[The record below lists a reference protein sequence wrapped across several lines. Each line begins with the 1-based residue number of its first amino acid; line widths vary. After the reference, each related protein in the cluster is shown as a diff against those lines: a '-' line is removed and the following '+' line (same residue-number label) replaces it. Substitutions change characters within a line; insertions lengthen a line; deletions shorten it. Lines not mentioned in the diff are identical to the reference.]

1 MGINM
6 SINDKVVA
14 VLLAAGQGTRMKS
27 SHPKVLHQI
36 LGRPMISYLID
47 TLKSIGVADI
57 LVVVGYQA
65 EKVVEALEGE
75 GVRFVIQE
83 PQQGTGHAV
92 QVAMEAVPPD
102 AATVMVLC
110 GDVPLISGE
119 SIDNLYRLHQEAGAA
134 VTVQTVELPDG
145 AHYGRVVRDG
155 QGRVL
160 DVVQSKDAHYRPDIL
175 AIREINT
182 GAYCFDAAFL
192 RRALAELEV
201 SPVTGEIYLTD
212 MIMLARKH
220 GRGVEALIDPDWPD
234 LLGINS
240 RRELAQAIQTLKRR
254 INDRHLAAG
263 VTLMDP
269 ESAYIGPLVAIG
281 RDTVIYPNVYL
292 EGSTV
297 IGANCLIEPNVK
309 ITDSVLADNVLVK
322 MGSVINESRLAPG
335 VQVGPYSHLRPLSDL
350 REGARVGNFVEVK
363 KSILY
368 PGVKANHLTY
378 LGDAE
383 VGAGTNV
390 GAGTITC
397 NYDGVHKHKTIIGEG
412 AFIGSN
418 TALVAPVTVG
428 AGAYVGAG
436 STITKEVPP
445 GMLGIARARQ
455 VVLKRPPVKG
465 KSVGPNPL
473 NAGALALEL
482 TKLGLEC
489 PPEVMA
495 EVLGLFVSQGIDT
508 FEAFAEVAHPDNLEL
523 IRQMFIIDGGKV
535 SNYDLAASLA
545 SLAPSLRKGKP

>member
-1 MGINM
+1 MGEKLK
-6 SINDKVVA
+6 STTA

-27 SHPKVLHQI
+27 GHPKVLHQI

-57 LVVVGYQA
+57 LVVVGYQS
-65 EKVVEALEGE
+65 EKVMAALAGEGCE
-75 GVRFVIQE
+75 GVRFVVQE

-92 QVAMEAVPPD
+92 QVAMQAVPPESE
-102 AATVMVLC
+102 TVMVLC
-110 GDVPLISGE
+110 GDVPLISGK
-119 SIDNLYRLHQEAGAA
+119 SITALSRLHHQSGAA
-134 VTVQTVELPDG
+134 VTVQTVELPEG
-145 AHYGRVVRDG
+145 AHYGRVVRDKE
-155 QGRVL
+155 GRVL
-160 DVVQSKDAHYRPDIL
+160 DVVQSKDAHDRPDIL

-182 GAYCFDAAFL
+182 GAYCFAAPFL
-192 RRALAELEV
+192 RQALGELTV
-201 SPVTGEIYLTD
+201 RPVTGEIYLTD
-212 MIMLARKH
+212 MIPLARKH

-240 RRELAQAIQTLKRR
+240 RKELAEATRTLKMR
-254 INDRHLAAG
+254 INEAHMDNG
-263 VTLMDP
+263 VTLVDP
-269 ESAYIGPLVAIG
+269 ESAYIGPLVTIG
-281 RDTVIYPNVYL
+281 RDTVIYPNVHL
-292 EGSTV
+292 EGKTE
-297 IGANCLIEPNVK
+297 IGENCVIEPNVK
-309 ITDSVLADNVLVK
+309 ISDANLDENVLVK
-322 MGSVINESRLAPG
+322 MGSVITDSRLARG

-418 TALVAPVTVG
+418 TALVAPVTIG

-445 GMLGIARARQ
+445 G
-455 VVLKRPPVKG
+455 
-465 KSVGPNPL
+465 
-473 NAGALALEL
+473 
-482 TKLGLEC
+482 KLGLTRAKQ
-489 PPEVMA
+489 V
-495 EVLGLFVSQGIDT
+495 VIDRRL
-508 FEAFAEVAHPDNLEL
+508 V
-523 IRQMFIIDGGKV
+523 K
-535 SNYDLAASLA
+535 
-545 SLAPSLRKGKP
+545 KK

>member
-1 MGINM
+1 MGDNLRATT
-6 SINDKVVA
+6 A

-36 LGRPMISYLID
+36 LGRPMMAYLTD
-47 TLKSIGVADI
+47 TLKSRGVADI

-65 EKVVEALEGE
+65 EKVMAALAGE
-75 GVRFVIQE
+75 GIRFVVQE

-92 QVAMEAVPPD
+92 QVAMAAVPPEAD
-102 AATVMVLC
+102 TVMVLC

-119 SIDNLYRLHQEAGAA
+119 SIENLSSLHRESGAA
-134 VTVQTVELPDG
+134 VTVQTVELPEGD
-145 AHYGRVVRDG
+145 HYGRVVRDK
-155 QGRVL
+155 QGHVA
-160 DVVQSKDAHYRPDIL
+160 DVVQSKDAKERPDIL

-182 GAYCFDAAFL
+182 GAYCFDAGFL
-192 RRALAELEV
+192 RQALGELTP

-212 MIMLARKH
+212 MIRLARQH
-220 GRGVEALIDPDWPD
+220 GRRVEALLDPDWPN

-240 RRELAQAIQTLKRR
+240 RQELAGATRTLKNR
-254 INDRHLAAG
+254 INEGHLAAG
-263 VTLMDP
+263 VTLVDP
-269 ESAYIGPLVAIG
+269 EMTYIGPLVRIG

-292 EGSTV
+292 EGRTEIGENCV
-297 IGANCLIEPNVK
+297 IDPNVK
-309 ITDSVLADNVLVK
+309 ITDAVLADNVYVK
-322 MGSVINESRLAPG
+322 MGSVIAESRLAAG

-397 NYDGVHKHKTIIGEG
+397 NYDGVHKHKTIIEEG

-418 TALVAPVTVG
+418 TALVAPVTIG

-436 STITKEVPP
+436 STITKDVPP
-445 GMLGIARARQ
+445 GKLGIARASQ
-455 VVLKRPPVKG
+455 VVKERRLIRKIAIPEAE
-465 KSVGPNPL
+465 PL
-473 NAGALALEL
+473 TALTFDRELRALN
-482 TKLGLEC
+482 LEC
-489 PPEVMA
+489 AMEAMEELVQLFASREVTT
-495 EVLGLFVSQGIDT
+495 VRT
-508 FEAFAEVAHPDNLEL
+508 FQEVARPENLAL
-523 IRQMFIIDGGKV
+523 IRQMCSIEGEEP
-535 SNYDLAASLA
+535 SNFEVVVNLANLA
-545 SLAPSLRKGKP
+545 DSLRKRP